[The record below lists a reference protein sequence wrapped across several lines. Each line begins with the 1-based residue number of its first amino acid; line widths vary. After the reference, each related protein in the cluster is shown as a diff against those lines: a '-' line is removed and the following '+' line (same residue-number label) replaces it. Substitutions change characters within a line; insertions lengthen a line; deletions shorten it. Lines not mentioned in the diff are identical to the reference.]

1 MGPGQGGEQP
11 GQTRVSFAEAVA
23 VLENPTSLHGVDM
36 SRGDVRLNVIG
47 WSLRGRILF
56 VVCAEVDGDT
66 IRIISARKA
75 TRAEVGAYEEDQ

>member
-1 MGPGQGGEQP
+1 MGPAKAATNLTKHG
-11 GQTRVSFAEAVA
+11 VSFAEAVA
-23 VLENPTSLHGVDM
+23 VLENPTSEHDVDM
-36 SRGDVRLNVIG
+36 SRGDMRLSVTG

-75 TRAEVGAYEEDQ
+75 TRAEVAAYEENQ